1 MGYTIDLEKRTIFE
15 NENEIKL
22 TTLEFDLFILFLK
35 NKDKCFSRDEI
46 LNLVWGSDYFGSDR
60 VVDDLI
66 RRIRKKLPNI
76 NLKSIYGYG
85 YRLS

>member
-1 MGYTIDLEKRTIFE
+1 MLY
-15 NENEIKL
+15 
-22 TTLEFDLFILFLK
+22 
-35 NKDKCFSRDEI
+35 DKCFSREEI
-46 LNLVWGSDYFGSDR
+46 LASVWGSDYFGSDR

-66 RRIRKKLPNI
+66 RRLRKKLPNI

>member
-1 MGYTIDLEKRTIFE
+1 MHTIFSISSIISFIIDLFM
-15 NENEIKL
+15 
-22 TTLEFDLFILFLK
+22 LFFK
-35 NKDKCFSRDEI
+35 NKDKCFSREEI
-46 LNLVWGSDYFGSDR
+46 LASVWGNDYFGSDR

-66 RRIRKKLPNI
+66 RRLRKKLPNI

>member
-1 MGYTIDLEKRTIFE
+1 M
-15 NENEIKL
+15 
-22 TTLEFDLFILFLK
+22 LFFK
-35 NKDKCFSRDEI
+35 NKDKCFSREEI
-46 LNLVWGSDYFGSDR
+46 LASVWGSDYFGSDR

-66 RRIRKKLPNI
+66 RRLRKKLPNI